1 MAETYVGAACEAQG
15 NAGTRAEIID
25 LAGRVALP
33 GFIESHIHPVLL
45 RRYLE
50 EVDCW
55 NCSSIEEIVEALRT
69 RAKVAPPGE
78 WVGNRYDHTLLIE
91 SRHPTRRELDRASDE
106 HPVLLRNITVYNV
119 VANADAL
126 RLAGVT
132 RATPDPE
139 GSRIGRDANGEPDGM
154 LWERAQGCR
163 PG

>member
-1 MAETYVGAACEAQG
+1 MVGKILTLDGSRPEAAAVAIQAWRITYVGAACEAQR

-69 RAKVAPPGE
+69 RAKVAPPE
-78 WVGNRYDHTLLIE
+78 
-91 SRHPTRRELDRASDE
+91 
-106 HPVLLRNITVYNV
+106 
-119 VANADAL
+119 
-126 RLAGVT
+126 
-132 RATPDPE
+132 
-139 GSRIGRDANGEPDGM
+139 
-154 LWERAQGCR
+154 
-163 PG
+163 